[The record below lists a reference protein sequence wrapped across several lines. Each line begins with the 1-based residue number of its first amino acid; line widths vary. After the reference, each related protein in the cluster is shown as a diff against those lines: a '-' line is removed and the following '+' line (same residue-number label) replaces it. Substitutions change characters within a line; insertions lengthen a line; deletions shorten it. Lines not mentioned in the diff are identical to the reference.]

1 MDNRNYE
8 SQKGHSLINILN
20 DLEFFERFDDS
31 EKREFDT
38 SENYII
44 KVDPGETIVSQGSID
59 YSFFFLLEGEAIVT
73 KNEFPRLIVAT
84 LKPGAIFGE
93 ISILSRCP
101 RQENIIAKEEVQALR
116 LNGELFEK
124 LSPGAQAKLN
134 QEFIK
139 VLLKRL
145 ERNNEYLISLKGEL
159 ESISQ
164 IGTQFKSDLQGINK
178 KCTHLDGLFDNINET
193 IVKLIR

>member
-1 MDNRNYE
+1 MNLRQYE
-8 SQKGHSLINILN
+8 SQKDHSLISLLN
-20 DLEFFERFDDS
+20 DLAFFERFDDS
-31 EKREFDT
+31 EKREFDS
-38 SENYII
+38 SENYVI
-44 KVDPGETIVSQGSID
+44 KVDPGVPIVTQGSND
-59 YSFFFLLEGEAIVT
+59 YSLFFLLEGEAIVT

-84 LKPGAIFGE
+84 LQPGAIFGE

-116 LNGELFEK
+116 LNGELFES

-134 QEFIK
+134 QEFIQ

-145 ERNNEYLISLKGEL
+145 EINNDSLISLKGEL

-164 IGTQFKSDLQGINK
+164 VGTQFKSDLQGINK
-178 KCTHLDGLFDNINET
+178 NCTHLDEMFDSVNET